1 MTSGIYGT
9 WNTEELFI
17 GNEWVKAIDYN
28 VNMTTTFAPDGKYTE
43 KSITPDGY
51 EITNS
56 GIFTID
62 SNSIKATDGDEE
74 ICSISIIAV
83 EKENAEFLV
92 SFDNGK
98 REVRIKSLLK
108 TAEQK

>member
-1 MTSGIYGT
+1 M
-9 WNTEELFI
+9 NTYDVQITTNL
-17 GNEWVKAIDYN
+17 NEVVILQICAYSDIEAKLTAIF
-28 VNMTTTFAPDGKYTE
+28 M
-43 KSITPDGY
+43 
-51 EITNS
+51 
-56 GIFTID
+56 
-62 SNSIKATDGDEE
+62 
-74 ICSISIIAV
+74 V